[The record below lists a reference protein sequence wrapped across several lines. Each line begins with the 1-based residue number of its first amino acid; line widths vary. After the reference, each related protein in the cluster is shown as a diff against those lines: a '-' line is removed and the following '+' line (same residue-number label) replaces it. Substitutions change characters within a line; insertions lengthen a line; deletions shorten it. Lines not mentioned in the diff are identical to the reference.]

1 MAFDQ
6 KLFKP
11 NVVLDGMKETV
22 KQALQNSAGYSEG
35 TATGIGNTRLVE
47 PIPEYA
53 RAEAEKVVN
62 KGNSWLVL
70 GRDRP
75 ASKLSGY
82 GGKGDTGASAIDLV
96 AGRMGYNAQSVSTAG
111 ERLFCDPNY
120 KVDAA
125 RIYISQKTDIDA
137 NFGIVNGAIGESTA
151 KSGIAI
157 KADAIRIVGREN
169 IKLVTKTDLKNSQG
183 GGINSTAGVDIIAG
197 NDDSNLQPMALGDNL
212 TECLDNL
219 MSALHEY
226 IGDMQGFITYQA
238 KFNAEVMQHYH
249 ISPFFGAP
257 TSPSEQLIPAGITC
271 MTEQVGKS
279 MQALTTLRLNLNNI
293 QVTYLSEA
301 GAKYINSKFN
311 NVN

>member
-1 MAFDQ
+1 MSIDQ

-125 RIYISQKTDIDA
+125 RIYISQKTDIDT
-137 NFGIVNGAIGESTA
+137 NFGIVNGAIGESTS

-157 KADAIRIVGREN
+157 KADAIRIIGREN
-169 IKLVTKTDLKNSQG
+169 IKLVTKTDMKNSQG
-183 GGINSTAGVDIIAG
+183 AGINSTAGIDIIAG
-197 NDDSNLQPMALGDNL
+197 NDDSNLQPMVLGDNL
-212 TECLDNL
+212 AECLETL
-219 MSALHEY
+219 METVQEL
-226 IGDMQGFITYQA
+226 IGDVQGYITYQT
-238 KFNAEVMQHYH
+238 KFNAEIMAHYH
-249 ISPFFGAP
+249 ISPFFGSP
-257 TSPSEQLIPAGITC
+257 TSPSVQLMPAGATC
-271 MTEQVGKS
+271 MTEQIGKT
-279 MQALTTLRLNLNNI
+279 MAALTTLRINMNMERI
-293 QVTYLSEA
+293 TYLSKA
-301 GAKYINSKFN
+301 GGKYINSKFN